1 MNVDGF
7 AKSPDAALRYITRR
21 CGVRKSTPHSSCF
34 ARLACGPFCGAA
46 TVGDALKAMRLKAG
60 RARRRGAAIARC
72 GGAVPLS
79 SGERSGETLRALASL
94 PVLAFLLAC
103 GCAGLTPLNPLDPA
117 LKPAVWEECRSPFL
131 TAKHRLVHTLSA
143 QPPGGGTATAIG
155 VLIADPRNGSF
166 RSVLMT
172 IEGWV
177 LFDVESG
184 VIPIVH
190 RAVPPFDPPAFAR
203 RMAEDIG
210 LAFFSPGGEP
220 ALWGQGEQGF
230 RGCRFERS
238 DGGFVDVLQDEGG
251 AREIRLYG
259 AGQEL
264 LKRVKI
270 PLLGRPGLADELEI
284 RGESW
289 PSYTLRLRLIESE
302 KIEE

>member
-1 MNVDGF
+1 MNTDGF
-7 AKSPDAALRYITRR
+7 GKSPDAALRFLPRR
-21 CGVRKSTPHSSCF
+21 CGVRKSTPHSSEL
-34 ARLACGPFCGAA
+34 ARLACGLFYEAVRFRDMVIAVCAKAILGGSGKAPAE
-46 TVGDALKAMRLKAG
+46 AMR
-60 RARRRGAAIARC
+60 AA
-72 GGAVPLS
+72 VSLS
-79 SGERSGETLRALASL
+79 ALAF
-94 PVLAFLLAC
+94 AFLIG
-103 GCAGLTPLNPLDPA
+103 GCAGLTPLKPLDPA

-131 TAKHRLVHTLSA
+131 TAKHRLVHTLST
-143 QPPGGGTATAIG
+143 QLPGGGTATAIG

-184 VIPIVH
+184 AVPIVH

-230 RGCRFERS
+230 RGCRFERP
-238 DGGFVDVLQDEGG
+238 DGRFVDVLQDEGG